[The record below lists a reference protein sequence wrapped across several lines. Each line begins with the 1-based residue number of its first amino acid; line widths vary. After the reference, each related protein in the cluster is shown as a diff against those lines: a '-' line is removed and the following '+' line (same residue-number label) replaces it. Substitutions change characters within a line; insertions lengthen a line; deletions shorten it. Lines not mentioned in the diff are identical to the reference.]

1 MQQCSQHLSG
11 DEAGFVARAS
21 EVLGSSVERGSH
33 SKAEVGSLVSE
44 VCGKGFAL
52 GKVPGS
58 IRSSARPDAVD
69 AGALGGVL
77 WATAV
82 AMALP

>member
-1 MQQCSQHLSG
+1 M
-11 DEAGFVARAS
+11 
-21 EVLGSSVERGSH
+21 
-33 SKAEVGSLVSE
+33 SE

-52 GKVPGS
+52 GKAPLS
-58 IRSSARPDAVD
+58 LDRSRARANVVD
-69 AGALGGVL
+69 AGALRGVL

>member
-1 MQQCSQHLSG
+1 MLDG
-11 DEAGFVARAS
+11 NEAGFVARAL
-21 EVLGSSVERGSH
+21 EILGSSVARGSH

-52 GKVPGS
+52 GKAPLSLG
-58 IRSSARPDAVD
+58 RSRARANVVD
-69 AGALGGVL
+69 AGALRGVL